1 MVPTDSGAVVTHDK
15 VKAVVLSYLYDQ
27 PDHRAHWRDIFDEV
41 KHIFPAGTM
50 PVDFL
55 LPWSPLDA
63 LEQEGRVIRRS
74 GAWYRLTAS
83 QWLSMARLEQQCLTT
98 STSSQ

>member
-1 MVPTDSGAVVTHDK
+1 MVSADSDAVVTHDR
-15 VKAVVLSYLYDQ
+15 VKAAVLSFLYGQ
-27 PDHRAHWRDIFDEV
+27 PDYKAHWRDIFDKV
-41 KHIFPAGTM
+41 KHIFPAGTL
-50 PVDFL
+50 PVSFL
-55 LPWSPLDA
+55 RPFSPLDV